1 MIIKLPVTYLQTG
14 RYSSFQ
20 LFKGSLCIVTGS
32 LSISVYILVIL
43 IPSRIF
49 KVRKENF

>member
-20 LFKGSLCIVTGS
+20 LEHLKGYYVYSQV
-32 LSISVYILVIL
+32 LSVFLYTY
-43 IPSRIF
+43 
-49 KVRKENF
+49 